1 MKVLGVAVA
10 AGTFVSPFVAAV
22 QKWLADSRE
31 QTARGRFIW
40 ASWAANLFSLIPA
53 WKILSDP
60 LDFHAT
66 AWHATAAYLGA
77 GTAVLSLLFACL
89 GRGPGL
95 KAAISGAACLTVVW
109 ALVSYLQFTHD

>member
-1 MKVLGVAVA
+1 MKVLGVAVV
-10 AGTFVSPFVAAV
+10 AGAFVLPFVAAV

-60 LDFHAT
+60 FDFHAT

-77 GTAVLSLLFACL
+77 GTAVLSLFFACL
-89 GRGPGL
+89 GE
-95 KAAISGAACLTVVW
+95 AQ
-109 ALVSYLQFTHD
+109 ALRQQFQAPHA